1 MLVLSSLVGASSRVS
16 WCAKSML
23 ADSHLPGPAGGGCE
37 FLTGI
42 VPELVAVH
50 HGVGASVDAEE
61 DDHAGNE
68 EGGHGLGWF

>member
-1 MLVLSSLVGASSRVS
+1 
-16 WCAKSML
+16 ML